1 MDLKDLPETI
11 TRFYPHPGFTELYPP
26 QTKVIESGL
35 LDGASLVVA
44 TPTASGKTLLAEF
57 AMLNSINQGGKC
69 LYIVPLKALASEKFD
84 RFSLFDVNIGM
95 STGDYDVHDD
105 KLGQN
110 DIIVTTSEKA
120 DSLLRNGVEWMRKL
134 SVIVADEIHLLD
146 SMDRGP
152 TLEVTLTKLKKLNPH
167 AQILALS
174 ATVSNADEI
183 SQWLGAQL
191 IRSDWRPVALHEGLY
206 LTESA
211 TITFVQDTSQR
222 SASKKAISNS
232 KTDPPIALAFDTVR
246 EGGQSLVFVNTRR
259 NAESLAKKMATAMK
273 SLFGSVIIILDE
285 LDKLVLYDDFVVHTI
300 RHDCTELAA
309 KIYGDTAI
317 EEKLKYCVQNSIAF
331 HHAGLSSDDRKLV
344 EAGFKENC
352 LKVIVATPTLA
363 AGLNLPARR
372 VIIRD
377 YKRYDA
383 NYGMTDIPV
392 LEYKQMAGRA
402 GRPGF
407 DYYGEAILIAKSP
420 NECEALAEHYIL
432 SEAEDVK
439 SKLGIETALR
449 MHVLSTISEG
459 FARTRDEL
467 ERFFGATFFGFQQQS
482 SLNLTSYVIDNV
494 LAFLAREEMIVE
506 LGGNVK
512 ATSFGHLVSKLYI
525 DPLSAVKIRRG
536 LKNAE
541 SASEVALLQL
551 TCSTPD
557 VRCLYMRSKDYH
569 KVTEFV
575 NKHIDEFLVEIP
587 DPFRD
592 VEYDWFLSE
601 VKTAMLVYDWINEV
615 SEKEITD
622 KYNVG
627 PGDIRNLVD
636 TVQWISHALAE
647 LAAYLKVPSKRQ
659 ARELTERVQHGINR
673 ELLDLVQLK
682 NIGRV
687 RGRKLFDAGFSRRKD
702 VKNASFETIATLLGP
717 AIAADVFEQLGSA
730 QRVSNGKERPI
741 EKPFFKSD

>member
-11 TRFYPHPGFTELYPP
+11 TRFYAHSSFTELYPP
-26 QTKVIESGL
+26 QAEAIACGL

-57 AMLNSINQGGKC
+57 AMLNSIYRGGKC

-84 RFSLFDVNIGM
+84 RFSLFATFGVKIGI
-95 STGDYDVHDD
+95 STGDYDVRDD
-105 KLGQN
+105 KIGHN

-120 DSLLRNGVEWMRKL
+120 DSLLRNGVEWMREL

-152 TLEVTLTKLKKLNPH
+152 TLEVTLTKLKKLNPRT
-167 AQILALS
+167 QILALS

-183 SQWLGAQL
+183 AHWLGAQL
-191 IRSDWRPVALHEGLY
+191 VRSDWRPVALHEGLY
-206 LTESA
+206 LPQSA
-211 TITFVQDTSQR
+211 TIRFVPHTPQR
-222 SASKKAISNS
+222 NKSKKAISDG
-232 KTDPPIALAFDTVR
+232 KTDPSIALSIDTLSD
-246 EGGQSLVFVNTRR
+246 GGQCLVFVNTRR

-273 SLFGSVIIILDE
+273 SLR
-285 LDKLVLYDDFVVHTI
+285 Y
-300 RHDCTELAA
+300 DCTKLAA
-309 KIYGDTAI
+309 NIHGDAAI
-317 EEKLKYCVQNSIAF
+317 EEKLKYCVQNSVAF

-352 LKVIVATPTLA
+352 IKVIVATPTLA

-383 NYGMTDIPV
+383 NYGMTNIPV

-407 DYYGEAILIAKSP
+407 DSYGEAILIAKSP

-432 SEAEDVK
+432 NEAEDVI
-439 SKLGIETALR
+439 SKLGTETALR
-449 MHVLSTISEG
+449 MHVLSTISNG

-482 SLNLTSYVIDNV
+482 TLNLTSYVIDSV
-494 LAFLAREEMIVE
+494 LAFLAHEEMIVD
-506 LGGNVK
+506 LGGDVK

-536 LKNAE
+536 LENAE
-541 SASEVALLQL
+541 NASDVALLQL
-551 TCSTPD
+551 ICSTPD
-557 VRCLYMRSKDYH
+557 VRRLYMRSKDYH
-569 KVTEFV
+569 PVTEFV
-575 NKHIDEFLVEIP
+575 NKHLDEFLVELP
-587 DPFRD
+587 DRFRD
-592 VEYDWFLSE
+592 VDYEWFLSE
-601 VKTAMLVYDWINEV
+601 VKTAMLVHDWINEV
-615 SEKEITD
+615 SEKEITED
-622 KYNVG
+622 YNVG

-647 LAAYLKVPSKRQ
+647 LAAHLKVSAKSQ
-659 ARELTERVQHGINR
+659 ARDLTERVKFGINR

-687 RGRKLFDAGFSRRKD
+687 RGRQLFDAGFQTRKD
-702 VKNASFETIATLLGP
+702 VKNAQFATIATLLGP
-717 AIAADVFEQLGSA
+717 KIAADVFEQLGSA
-730 QRVSNGKERPI
+730 QRLVDGKDQLAE
-741 EKPFFKSD
+741 

>member
-1 MDLKDLPETI
+1 MELKDLPERI
-11 TRFYPHPGFTELYPP
+11 TRFYAHSDCKELYPP
-26 QTKVIESGL
+26 QIEAIESGL

-84 RFSLFDVNIGM
+84 RFSLFAAFDVNIGI
-95 STGDYDVHDD
+95 STGDYDVRDD
-105 KLGQN
+105 KLGHN

-120 DSLLRNGVEWMRKL
+120 DSLLRNGVEWMRAL
-134 SVIVADEIHLLD
+134 TVIVADEIHLLD

-152 TLEVTLTKLKKLNPH
+152 TLEVTLTKLKKLNPN

-183 SQWLGAQL
+183 SHWLGAQL
-191 IRSDWRPVALHEGLY
+191 IRSNWRPVALHEGLY

-222 SASKKAISNS
+222 STSKKAISDG
-232 KTDPPIALAFDTVR
+232 KTDPPLALAFDTVR
-246 EGGQSLVFVNTRR
+246 EGGQCLVFVNTRR
-259 NAESLAKKMATAMK
+259 NAEGLAKKMATAMK
-273 SLFGSVIIILDE
+273 SPRG
-285 LDKLVLYDDFVVHTI
+285 
-300 RHDCTELAA
+300 RDCTALAA
-309 KIYGDTAI
+309 RIHGDTAM
-317 EEKLKYCVQNSIAF
+317 EERLKYCVQKAVAF
-331 HHAGLSSDDRKLV
+331 HHAGLSSDDRKLI
-344 EAGFKENC
+344 EAGFRENC
-352 LKVIVATPTLA
+352 IKVVVATPTLA

-383 NYGMTDIPV
+383 NYGMTNIPV

-407 DYYGEAILIAKSP
+407 DSYGEAILIAKSP

-432 SEAEDVK
+432 NEAEDVI
-439 SKLGIETALR
+439 SKLGTEIALR
-449 MHVLSTISEG
+449 VHVLSTISNG

-482 SLNLTSYVIDNV
+482 SLNFTSYVIDSV
-494 LAFLAREEMIVE
+494 LAFLAHEEMIVDV
-506 LGGNVK
+506 GGRVE

-541 SASEVALLQL
+541 SASDVALLQL

-557 VRCLYMRSKDYH
+557 VRRLYMRNKDYH
-569 KVTEFV
+569 AVTEFV
-575 NKHIDEFLVEIP
+575 NKHINEFLVEIP
-587 DPFRD
+587 DRFRD
-592 VEYDWFLSE
+592 VDYEWFLSE

-647 LAAYLKVPSKRQ
+647 VAAYLKVPSKRL
-659 ARELTERVQHGINR
+659 ARDLTERVQYGINR

-687 RGRKLFDAGFSRRKD
+687 RGRKLFNAGFQSRKD
-702 VKNASFETIATLLGP
+702 VKNAPFETIATLLGP
-717 AIAADVFEQLGSA
+717 AVATDIFEQLGLA
-730 QRVSNGKERPI
+730 RRATVALE
-741 EKPFFKSD
+741 SD

>member
-1 MDLKDLPETI
+1 MELKDLPERI
-11 TRFYPHPGFTELYPP
+11 TRFYPHSDYKELYQP
-26 QTKVIESGL
+26 QTKAIESGL
-35 LDGASLVVA
+35 LDGVSLVVA
-44 TPTASGKTLLAEF
+44 TPTASGKTLIAEF
-57 AMLNSINQGGKC
+57 AMLNSIIQGGKC

-84 RFSLFDVNIGM
+84 RFSLFKRLSVNIGM
-95 STGDYDVHDD
+95 STGDYDVRDN

-146 SMDRGP
+146 SVDRGP

-211 TITFVQDTSQR
+211 TITFVQDTSLR
-222 SASKKAISNS
+222 NASKKAISNG

-246 EGGQSLVFVNTRR
+246 EGGQCLVFVNTRR
-259 NAESLAKKMATAMK
+259 NAESLAKKMAIAMK
-273 SLFGSVIIILDE
+273 SLCGSVIIILDE
-285 LDKLVLYDDFVVHTI
+285 LDKLVLCDFAVQMI

-309 KIYGDTAI
+309 KIHGDTAI
-317 EEKLKYCVQNSIAF
+317 EEKLKYCVQKSVAF
-331 HHAGLSSDDRKLV
+331 HHAGLSSDDRKLI
-344 EAGFKENC
+344 EAGFRENC
-352 LKVIVATPTLA
+352 IKVVVATPTLA

-383 NYGMTDIPV
+383 NYGMTNIPV

-407 DYYGEAILIAKSP
+407 DSYGEAILIAKSP
-420 NECEALAEHYIL
+420 NECEELAEHYIRN
-432 SEAEDVK
+432 EAEDVT
-439 SKLGIETALR
+439 SKLGIQTALR
-449 MHVLSTISEG
+449 VHVLSTISNG

-467 ERFFGATFFGFQQQS
+467 ERFFGATFIGFQQQS
-482 SLNLTSYVIDNV
+482 TLNLISYDIDSV
-494 LAFLAREEMIVE
+494 LAFLADAEMIVDV
-506 LGGNVK
+506 GVDVK

-525 DPLSAVKIRRG
+525 DPQSAVKIRRG
-536 LKNAE
+536 LENAE
-541 SASEVALLQL
+541 NASDVALLQL
-551 TCSTPD
+551 VCSTPD
-557 VRCLYMRSKDYH
+557 VRRLYMRSKDYH
-569 KVTEFV
+569 AVTEFV

-587 DPFRD
+587 DRFRE

-647 LAAYLKVPSKRQ
+647 LAAYLKMPSKRQ
-659 ARELTERVQHGINR
+659 ARDLTERVQYGINR

-682 NIGRV
+682 NVGRV
-687 RGRKLFDAGFSRRKD
+687 RGRKLFDAGFQSRKD
-702 VKNASFETIATLLGP
+702 VKNAQFETIATLLGP
-717 AIAADVFEQLGSA
+717 AVATDVFEQLGSA
-730 QRVSNGKERPI
+730 RRATVSLE
-741 EKPFFKSD
+741 SD

>member
-11 TRFYPHPGFTELYPP
+11 TRFYPHSGFTELYPP
-26 QTKVIESGL
+26 QAEAIACGL

-57 AMLNSINQGGKC
+57 AMLNSICQGGKC

-84 RFSLFDVNIGM
+84 RFSLFAAFGVNVGI
-95 STGDYDVHDD
+95 STGDYDVRDD
-105 KLGQN
+105 KLGHN

-120 DSLLRNGVEWMRKL
+120 DSLLRNGVEWMRAL

-152 TLEVTLTKLKKLNPH
+152 TLEVTLTKLKKLNPLT
-167 AQILALS
+167 QILALS

-183 SQWLGAQL
+183 AHWLSAQL
-191 IRSDWRPVALHEGLY
+191 VRSDWRPVALHEGLY
-206 LTESA
+206 LAESA
-211 TITFVQDTSQR
+211 AITFVQDKPHR
-222 SASKKAISNS
+222 STSKKAVSRGT
-232 KTDPPIALAFDTVR
+232 TDPPIALAIDTVSD
-246 EGGQSLVFVNTRR
+246 GGQCLVFVNTRR
-259 NAESLAKKMATAMK
+259 NAESLAKKMATAIK
-273 SLFGSVIIILDE
+273 SLRE
-285 LDKLVLYDDFVVHTI
+285 
-300 RHDCTELAA
+300 HDCAELAA
-309 KIYGDTAI
+309 KIHGDTAM
-317 EEKLKYCVQNSIAF
+317 EEKLKHCVQNSVAF
-331 HHAGLSSDDRKLV
+331 HHAGLSSDDRKIV
-344 EAGFKENC
+344 EAGFRENC
-352 LKVIVATPTLA
+352 IKVIVATPTLA

-377 YKRYDA
+377 YKRYNA

-407 DYYGEAILIAKSP
+407 DSYGEAILIAKSL
-420 NECEALAEHYIL
+420 NECVALAEHYIL
-432 SEAEDVK
+432 NEAEDVI
-439 SKLGIETALR
+439 SKLGTETALR
-449 MHVLSTISEG
+449 VHVLSTISNG

-482 SLNLTSYVIDNV
+482 SLNLTSYVIDSV
-494 LAFLAREEMIVE
+494 LAFLAHEEMIVD
-506 LGGNVK
+506 LGGHVK

-541 SASEVALLQL
+541 SASDVALLQL
-551 TCSTPD
+551 ICSTPD
-557 VRCLYMRSKDYH
+557 VKRLYMRNKDYH
-569 KVTEFV
+569 AVTEFV
-575 NKHIDEFLVEIP
+575 NRHIDEFLVEIP
-587 DPFRD
+587 DRFRD
-592 VEYDWFLSE
+592 VDYEWFLSE
-601 VKTAMLVYDWINEV
+601 VKTAMLVHDWISEV
-615 SEKEITD
+615 SEKEITEN
-622 KYNVG
+622 YNVG

-659 ARELTERVQHGINR
+659 ARELTVRVQFGINR

-687 RGRKLFDAGFSRRKD
+687 RGRKLFDAGFSSRKD
-702 VKNASFETIATLLGP
+702 VKNAAFETIATLLGP
-717 AIAADVFEQLGSA
+717 AIAADMFEQLGSA
-730 QRVSNGKERPI
+730 QRLAKGKDQPVEQGSL
-741 EKPFFKSD
+741 KSD

>member
-11 TRFYPHPGFTELYPP
+11 TRFYADSSFTELYPP
-26 QTKVIESGL
+26 QAEAIACGL

-57 AMLNSINQGGKC
+57 AMLNSIYRGGKC

-84 RFSLFDVNIGM
+84 RFSLFATFGVKIGI
-95 STGDYDVHDD
+95 STGDYDVRDD
-105 KLGQN
+105 KIGHN

-120 DSLLRNGVEWMRKL
+120 DSLLRNGVEWMREL

-152 TLEVTLTKLKKLNPH
+152 TLEVTLTKLKKLNPRT
-167 AQILALS
+167 QILALS

-183 SQWLGAQL
+183 AHWLGAQL
-191 IRSDWRPVALHEGLY
+191 VRSDWRPVALHEGLY
-206 LTESA
+206 LPQSA
-211 TITFVQDTSQR
+211 TIRFVPHTPQR
-222 SASKKAISNS
+222 NKSKKAISDG
-232 KTDPPIALAFDTVR
+232 KTDPSIALSIDTLSD
-246 EGGQSLVFVNTRR
+246 GGQCLVFVNTRR

-273 SLFGSVIIILDE
+273 SLR
-285 LDKLVLYDDFVVHTI
+285 Y
-300 RHDCTELAA
+300 DCTELAA
-309 KIYGDTAI
+309 KIHGDAAI
-317 EEKLKYCVQNSIAF
+317 EEKLKYCVQNSVAF

-352 LKVIVATPTLA
+352 IKVIVATPTLA

-383 NYGMTDIPV
+383 NYGMTNIPV

-407 DYYGEAILIAKSP
+407 DSYGEAILIAKSP

-432 SEAEDVK
+432 NEAEDVI
-439 SKLGIETALR
+439 SKLGTETALR
-449 MHVLSTISEG
+449 MHVLSTISNG

-482 SLNLTSYVIDNV
+482 TLNLTSYVIDSV
-494 LAFLAREEMIVE
+494 LAFLAHEEMIVD
-506 LGGNVK
+506 LGGDVK

-536 LKNAE
+536 LENAE
-541 SASEVALLQL
+541 NASDVALLQL
-551 TCSTPD
+551 ICSTPD
-557 VRCLYMRSKDYH
+557 VRRLYMRSKDYH
-569 KVTEFV
+569 PVTEFV
-575 NKHIDEFLVEIP
+575 NKHLDEFLVELP
-587 DPFRD
+587 DRFRD
-592 VEYDWFLSE
+592 IDYEWFLSE
-601 VKTAMLVYDWINEV
+601 VKTAMLVHDWINEV
-615 SEKEITD
+615 SEKEITED
-622 KYNVG
+622 YNVG

-647 LAAYLKVPSKRQ
+647 LAAHLKVSAKSQ
-659 ARELTERVQHGINR
+659 ARDLTERVKFGINR

-687 RGRKLFDAGFSRRKD
+687 RGRQLFDAGFQTRKD
-702 VKNASFETIATLLGP
+702 VKNAQFATIATLLGP
-717 AIAADVFEQLGSA
+717 KIAADVFEQLGSA
-730 QRVSNGKERPI
+730 QRLVDGKDQLAE
-741 EKPFFKSD
+741 

>member
-11 TRFYPHPGFTELYPP
+11 TRFYADSSFTELYPP
-26 QTKVIESGL
+26 QAEAIACGL

-57 AMLNSINQGGKC
+57 AMLNSIYRGGKC

-84 RFSLFDVNIGM
+84 RFSLFATFGVKIGI
-95 STGDYDVHDD
+95 STGDYDVRDD
-105 KLGQN
+105 KIGHN

-120 DSLLRNGVEWMRKL
+120 DSLLRNGVEWMREL

-146 SMDRGP
+146 SIDRGP
-152 TLEVTLTKLKKLNPH
+152 TLEVTLTKLKKLNPRT
-167 AQILALS
+167 QILALS

-183 SQWLGAQL
+183 AHWLGAQL
-191 IRSDWRPVALHEGLY
+191 VRSDWRPVALHEGLY
-206 LTESA
+206 LPQSA
-211 TITFVQDTSQR
+211 TIRFVPHTPQR
-222 SASKKAISNS
+222 NKSKKAISDG
-232 KTDPPIALAFDTVR
+232 KTDPSIALSIDTLSD
-246 EGGQSLVFVNTRR
+246 GGQCLVFVNTRR

-273 SLFGSVIIILDE
+273 SLR
-285 LDKLVLYDDFVVHTI
+285 Y
-300 RHDCTELAA
+300 DCTELAA
-309 KIYGDTAI
+309 KIHGDAAI
-317 EEKLKYCVQNSIAF
+317 EEKLKYCVQNSVAF

-352 LKVIVATPTLA
+352 IKVIVATPTLA

-383 NYGMTDIPV
+383 NYGMTNIPV

-407 DYYGEAILIAKSP
+407 DSYGEAILIAKSP

-432 SEAEDVK
+432 NEAEDVI
-439 SKLGIETALR
+439 SKLGTETALR
-449 MHVLSTISEG
+449 MHVLSTISNG

-467 ERFFGATFFGFQQQS
+467 ERFFGATFFGFQQQNT
-482 SLNLTSYVIDNV
+482 LNLTSYVIDSV
-494 LAFLAREEMIVE
+494 LAFLAHEEMIVD
-506 LGGNVK
+506 LGGDVK

-536 LKNAE
+536 LENAE
-541 SASEVALLQL
+541 NASDVALLQL
-551 TCSTPD
+551 ICSTPD
-557 VRCLYMRSKDYH
+557 VRRLYMRSKDYH
-569 KVTEFV
+569 PVTEFV
-575 NKHIDEFLVEIP
+575 NKHLDEFLVELP
-587 DPFRD
+587 DRFRD
-592 VEYDWFLSE
+592 IDYEWFLSE
-601 VKTAMLVYDWINEV
+601 VKTAMLVHDWINEV
-615 SEKEITD
+615 SEKEITED
-622 KYNVG
+622 YNVG

-647 LAAYLKVPSKRQ
+647 LAAHLKVSAKSQ
-659 ARELTERVQHGINR
+659 ARDLTERVKFGINR

-687 RGRKLFDAGFSRRKD
+687 RGRQLFDAGFQTRKD
-702 VKNASFETIATLLGP
+702 VKNAQFATIATLLGP
-717 AIAADVFEQLGSA
+717 KIAADVFEQLGSA
-730 QRVSNGKERPI
+730 QRLVDGKDQLAE
-741 EKPFFKSD
+741 

>member
-11 TRFYPHPGFTELYPP
+11 TRFYAHSSFTELYPP
-26 QTKVIESGL
+26 QAEAIACGL

-57 AMLNSINQGGKC
+57 AMLNSIYRGGKC

-84 RFSLFDVNIGM
+84 RFSLFATFGVKIGI
-95 STGDYDVHDD
+95 STGDYDVRDD
-105 KLGQN
+105 KIGHN

-120 DSLLRNGVEWMRKL
+120 DSLLRNGVEWMREL

-152 TLEVTLTKLKKLNPH
+152 TLEVTLTKLKKLNPRT
-167 AQILALS
+167 QILALS

-183 SQWLGAQL
+183 AHWLGAQL
-191 IRSDWRPVALHEGLY
+191 VRSDWRPVALHEGLY
-206 LTESA
+206 LPQSA
-211 TITFVQDTSQR
+211 TIRFVPHTPQR
-222 SASKKAISNS
+222 NKSKKAISDG
-232 KTDPPIALAFDTVR
+232 KTDPSIALSIDTLSD
-246 EGGQSLVFVNTRR
+246 GGQCLVFVNTRR

-273 SLFGSVIIILDE
+273 SLR
-285 LDKLVLYDDFVVHTI
+285 Y
-300 RHDCTELAA
+300 DCTELAA
-309 KIYGDTAI
+309 KIHGDAAI
-317 EEKLKYCVQNSIAF
+317 EEKLKYCVQNSVAF

-352 LKVIVATPTLA
+352 IKVIVATPTLA

-383 NYGMTDIPV
+383 NYGMTNIPV

-407 DYYGEAILIAKSP
+407 DSYGEAILIAKSP

-432 SEAEDVK
+432 NEAEDVI
-439 SKLGIETALR
+439 SKLGTETALR
-449 MHVLSTISEG
+449 MHVLSTISNG

-467 ERFFGATFFGFQQQS
+467 ERFFGATFFGFQQQNT
-482 SLNLTSYVIDNV
+482 LNLTSYVIDSV
-494 LAFLAREEMIVE
+494 LAFLAHEEMIVD
-506 LGGNVK
+506 LGGDVK

-536 LKNAE
+536 LENAE
-541 SASEVALLQL
+541 NASDVALLQL
-551 TCSTPD
+551 ICSTPD
-557 VRCLYMRSKDYH
+557 VRRLYMRSKDYH
-569 KVTEFV
+569 PVTEFV
-575 NKHIDEFLVEIP
+575 NKHLDEFLVELP
-587 DPFRD
+587 DRFRD
-592 VEYDWFLSE
+592 IDYEWFLSE
-601 VKTAMLVYDWINEV
+601 VKTAMLVHDWINEV
-615 SEKEITD
+615 SEKEITED
-622 KYNVG
+622 YNVG

-647 LAAYLKVPSKRQ
+647 LAAHLKVSAKSQ
-659 ARELTERVQHGINR
+659 ARDLTERVKFGINR

-687 RGRKLFDAGFSRRKD
+687 RGRQLFDAGFQTRKD
-702 VKNASFETIATLLGP
+702 VKNAQFGTIATLLGP
-717 AIAADVFEQLGSA
+717 KIAADVFEQLGSA
-730 QRVSNGKERPI
+730 QKLVDGKDQLAE
-741 EKPFFKSD
+741 

>member
-11 TRFYPHPGFTELYPP
+11 TRFYAHSSFTELYPP
-26 QTKVIESGL
+26 QAEAIACGL

-57 AMLNSINQGGKC
+57 AMLNSIYRGGKC

-84 RFSLFDVNIGM
+84 RFSLFATFGVKIGI
-95 STGDYDVHDD
+95 STGDYDVRDD
-105 KLGQN
+105 KIGHN

-120 DSLLRNGVEWMRKL
+120 DSLLRNGVEWMREL

-152 TLEVTLTKLKKLNPH
+152 TLEVTLTKLKKLNPRT
-167 AQILALS
+167 QILALS

-183 SQWLGAQL
+183 AHWLGAQL
-191 IRSDWRPVALHEGLY
+191 VRSDWRPVALHEGLY
-206 LTESA
+206 LPQSA
-211 TITFVQDTSQR
+211 TIRFVPHTPQR
-222 SASKKAISNS
+222 NKSKKAISDG
-232 KTDPPIALAFDTVR
+232 KTDPSIALSIDTLSD
-246 EGGQSLVFVNTRR
+246 GGQCLVFVNTRR

-273 SLFGSVIIILDE
+273 SLR
-285 LDKLVLYDDFVVHTI
+285 Y
-300 RHDCTELAA
+300 DCTELAA
-309 KIYGDTAI
+309 KIHGDAAI
-317 EEKLKYCVQNSIAF
+317 EEKLKYCVQNSVAF

-352 LKVIVATPTLA
+352 IKVIVATPTLA

-383 NYGMTDIPV
+383 NYGMTNIPV

-407 DYYGEAILIAKSP
+407 DSYGEAILIAKSP

-432 SEAEDVK
+432 NEAEDVI
-439 SKLGIETALR
+439 SKLGTETALR
-449 MHVLSTISEG
+449 MHVLSTISNG

-482 SLNLTSYVIDNV
+482 TLNLTSYVIDSV
-494 LAFLAREEMIVE
+494 LAFLAHEEMIVD
-506 LGGNVK
+506 LGGDVK

-536 LKNAE
+536 LENAE
-541 SASEVALLQL
+541 NASDVALLQL
-551 TCSTPD
+551 ICSTPD
-557 VRCLYMRSKDYH
+557 VRRLYMRSKDYH
-569 KVTEFV
+569 PVTEFV
-575 NKHIDEFLVEIP
+575 IKHLDEFLVELP
-587 DPFRD
+587 DRFRD
-592 VEYDWFLSE
+592 IDYEWFLSE
-601 VKTAMLVYDWINEV
+601 VKTAMLVHDWINEV
-615 SEKEITD
+615 SEKEITED
-622 KYNVG
+622 YNVG

-647 LAAYLKVPSKRQ
+647 LAAHLKVSAKSQ
-659 ARELTERVQHGINR
+659 ARDLTERVKFGINR

-687 RGRKLFDAGFSRRKD
+687 RGRQLFDAGFQTRKD
-702 VKNASFETIATLLGP
+702 VKNAQFGTIATLLGP
-717 AIAADVFEQLGSA
+717 KIAADVFEQLGSA
-730 QRVSNGKERPI
+730 QRLVDGKDQLAE
-741 EKPFFKSD
+741 

>member
-11 TRFYPHPGFTELYPP
+11 TRFYAHSSFTELYPP
-26 QTKVIESGL
+26 QAEAIACGL

-57 AMLNSINQGGKC
+57 AMLNSIYRGGKC
-69 LYIVPLKALASEKFD
+69 LYIVPLKALASEKYE
-84 RFSLFDVNIGM
+84 RFSLFATFGVKIGI
-95 STGDYDVHDD
+95 STGDYDVRDD
-105 KLGQN
+105 KIGHN

-120 DSLLRNGVEWMRKL
+120 DSLLRNGVEWMRRL

-167 AQILALS
+167 TQILALS

-183 SQWLGAQL
+183 AHWLSAQL
-191 IRSDWRPVALHEGLY
+191 VRSDWRPVALHEGLY
-206 LTESA
+206 LPESA
-211 TITFVQDTSQR
+211 TIRFVPDTPQR
-222 SASKKAISNS
+222 RTSKKAISDG
-232 KTDPPIALAFDTVR
+232 KTDPSIALAIDTIS
-246 EGGQSLVFVNTRR
+246 EGGQCLVFVNTRR

-273 SLFGSVIIILDE
+273 SLR
-285 LDKLVLYDDFVVHTI
+285 Y
-300 RHDCTELAA
+300 DCTELAG
-309 KIYGDTAI
+309 KIHGDAAI
-317 EEKLKYCVQNSIAF
+317 EEKLKYCVQNSVAF

-352 LKVIVATPTLA
+352 IKVIVATPTLA

-383 NYGMTDIPV
+383 NYGMTNIPV

-407 DYYGEAILIAKSP
+407 DSYGEAILIAKSP

-432 SEAEDVK
+432 NEAEDVI
-439 SKLGIETALR
+439 SKLGTETALR
-449 MHVLSTISEG
+449 MHVLSTISNG

-482 SLNLTSYVIDNV
+482 TLNLTSYVIDSV
-494 LAFLAREEMIVE
+494 LAFLAHEEMIVD
-506 LGGNVK
+506 LGGDVK

-536 LKNAE
+536 LENAE
-541 SASEVALLQL
+541 NASDVALLQL
-551 TCSTPD
+551 ICSTPD
-557 VRCLYMRSKDYH
+557 VRRLYMRSKDYH
-569 KVTEFV
+569 PVTEFV
-575 NKHIDEFLVEIP
+575 NKHLDEFLVELT
-587 DPFRD
+587 DRFRD
-592 VEYDWFLSE
+592 VDYEWFLSE
-601 VKTAMLVYDWINEV
+601 VKTAMLVHDWINEV
-615 SEKEITD
+615 SEKKITED
-622 KYNVG
+622 YNVG

-647 LAAYLKVPSKRQ
+647 LAAHLKVSAKSQ
-659 ARELTERVQHGINR
+659 ARELTERVKFGINR
-673 ELLDLVQLK
+673 ELLELVQLK

-687 RGRKLFDAGFSRRKD
+687 RGRQLFDAGFQTRKD
-702 VKNASFETIATLLGP
+702 VKNAQFGTIATLLGP
-717 AIAADVFEQLGSA
+717 KIAADVFEQLGSA
-730 QRVSNGKERPI
+730 QRLVDGKDQLAE
-741 EKPFFKSD
+741 

>member
-1 MDLKDLPETI
+1 MDFKDLPETI
-11 TRFYPHPGFTELYPP
+11 TRFYPDSSFTELYPP
-26 QTKVIESGL
+26 QAEAIACGL

-57 AMLNSINQGGKC
+57 AMLNSIYQGGKC

-84 RFSLFDVNIGM
+84 RFSLFAAFGVSIGI
-95 STGDYDVHDD
+95 STGDYDVRDD
-105 KLGQN
+105 RLGHN

-120 DSLLRNGVEWMRKL
+120 DSLLRNGVEWMRAL

-146 SMDRGP
+146 SMGRGP
-152 TLEVTLTKLKKLNPH
+152 TLEVTLTKLKKLNPL

-183 SQWLGAQL
+183 AQWLSAQL
-191 IRSDWRPVALHEGLY
+191 VRSDWRPVALHEGLY
-206 LTESA
+206 LQESA
-211 TITFVQDTSQR
+211 TITFVQDTPQR
-222 SASKKAISNS
+222 STSKKAISNG
-232 KTDPPIALAFDTVR
+232 TIDAPIALAIDTIS
-246 EGGQSLVFVNTRR
+246 EGGQCLVFVNTRR
-259 NAESLAKKMATAMK
+259 NAESLAKKMATAIK
-273 SLFGSVIIILDE
+273 SL
-285 LDKLVLYDDFVVHTI
+285 

-309 KIYGDTAI
+309 KIHGDTAM
-317 EEKLKYCVQNSIAF
+317 EEKLKYCVQNAVAF

-344 EAGFKENC
+344 EAGFRENC
-352 LKVIVATPTLA
+352 IKVIVATPTLA
-363 AGLNLPARR
+363 SGLNLPARR

-407 DYYGEAILIAKSP
+407 DSYGEAILIAKSP
-420 NECEALAEHYIL
+420 NECAALAEHYIL
-432 SEAEDVK
+432 NEAEDVI
-439 SKLGIETALR
+439 SKLGTETALR
-449 MHVLSTISEG
+449 VHVLSTISNG
-459 FARTRDEL
+459 FAHTRDEL
-467 ERFFGATFFGFQQQS
+467 ERFFGTTFFGFQQRS
-482 SLNLTSYVIDNV
+482 SLNLTSYVIDSV
-494 LAFLAREEMIVE
+494 LAFLAHEEMIVD
-506 LGGNVK
+506 LGGHVK

-536 LKNAE
+536 LKDTE
-541 SASEVALLQL
+541 SASDVALLQL

-557 VRCLYMRSKDYH
+557 VKRLYMRNKDYH
-569 KVTEFV
+569 AVTEFV
-575 NKHIDEFLVEIP
+575 NKHISEFLVEIP
-587 DPFRD
+587 DQFRD
-592 VEYDWFLSE
+592 VDYEWFLSE
-601 VKTAMLVYDWINEV
+601 VKTAMLVHDWINEV
-615 SEKEITD
+615 SEKEITEN
-622 KYNVG
+622 YNVG

-636 TVQWISHALAE
+636 TVQWMSHALAE

-659 ARELTERVQHGINR
+659 ARELTERVQFGINR

-687 RGRKLFDAGFSRRKD
+687 RGRKLFDAGFSSRKD
-702 VKNASFETIATLLGP
+702 VKNAPFGTIATLLGP

-730 QRVSNGKERPI
+730 QRVVHGKDQPVEQR
-741 EKPFFKSD
+741 FLKSD